1 METVPLR
8 VGTWLEIGRAGR
20 LGAARF
26 LVRRVFH
33 GRDEVSEQHL
43 SRRRLDAVRVPMQI
57 IEICREEA
65 VLDGLDE
72 RVCISVLAVPLPIYV
87 RIQSYG

>member
-8 VGTWLEIGRAGR
+8 VGPWLEIGRAGR

-33 GRDEVSEQHL
+33 GRDEVAEQHL
-43 SRRRLDAVRVPMQI
+43 SRRRLDAIRAPMQI
-57 IEICREEA
+57 IERGREET
-65 VLDGLDE
+65 VLDGLDK
-72 RVCISVLAVPLPIYV
+72 RVGVGVLAVAFSINI
-87 RIQSYG
+87 RIQS

>member
-33 GRDEVSEQHL
+33 GCDEVSEQHL
-43 SRRRLDAVRVPMQI
+43 SRRRLNAVRVSMQI
-57 IEICREEA
+57 IERGREEA
-65 VLDGLDE
+65 MLNGLDE
-72 RVCISVLAVPLPIYV
+72 RVGVGVLAVAFSINI
-87 RIQSYG
+87 RIQS